1 MTQRQLS
8 LTVRPRVALHRLRVG
23 FALVLA
29 LGAASASALE
39 LGTARLVSSPGSA
52 LEIEVALLEVAAGE
66 LDTLKPQL
74 PANSRSPSLASAS
87 IEISQSSSGAP
98 VLRIRNATP
107 VASDDV
113 RFVVVADWG
122 RGRRFREY
130 LVSLNA
136 PATPAA
142 PAAASTA
149 SPASSTSPSSMSATS
164 MPATSTP
171 PTSASAAS
179 SAPASQ
185 QAVRLVRRN
194 DTLMSISREWS
205 ATTGVTLPQAMVGIF
220 RANPTAFGPG
230 GMSEMIVG
238 SILTLPDAAALNTIS
253 PAAASSEVSRTLG
266 IWRTGGA
273 ASARLS
279 APAPGTQTLTTA
291 PAKPSPAPTTST
303 RAPAATA
310 PVTTLKTAPAAA
322 PATATA
328 PPAKTTPPA
337 ETPAAPTSAPAPA
350 PSTAPATAPP
360 PSAEP
365 PVATPLAVEPAA
377 PAEPETPE
385 AKAARLEA
393 DLQAAAAEVEALKA
407 RLAAAEAPSGS
418 DAVGQGGWMAEA
430 RRWAAEAW
438 WSIPALL
445 LISLVLL
452 ISFLVRGRRRVEAAE
467 PAPRQEMTFD
477 LPPIKAA
484 QDADPLMDAP
494 LRAAP
499 ERIAPVAMPSI
510 SAATAAPPIDED
522 LEGDPPPVDE
532 AGSKINLARA
542 FIEMG
547 QHDAAIL
554 ELQAALR
561 LGDETQRA
569 EAIRLLDS
577 LPKS

>member
-1 MTQRQLS
+1 
-8 LTVRPRVALHRLRVG
+8 LTERSQALRHRLRLGV
-23 FALVLA
+23 ALA
-29 LGAASASALE
+29 LAFGGVGASALE

-87 IEISQSSSGAP
+87 IELGQSASGAP

-107 VASDDV
+107 VTTDEV

-130 LVSLNA
+130 LVSLSA

-142 PAAASTA
+142 PAAATSA
-149 SPASSTSPSSMSATS
+149 SPASSASSN
-164 MPATSTP
+164 ST
-171 PTSASAAS
+171 SAAS
-179 SAPASQ
+179 SAPTSQ
-185 QAVRLVRRN
+185 QAARLVRRN
-194 DTLMSISREWS
+194 ETLMSISREWS
-205 ATTGVTLPQAMVGIF
+205 ATTGVTLPQAMLGIF
-220 RANPTAFGPG
+220 RANPSAFGPG

-238 SILTLPDAAALNTIS
+238 SVLTLPDAAALNAVS

-273 ASARLS
+273 AAARLS
-279 APAPGTQTLTTA
+279 PPAPGTQTLTTA
-291 PAKPSPAPTTST
+291 PTKTTTPAK
-303 RAPAATA
+303 
-310 PVTTLKTAPAAA
+310 PAAA
-322 PATATA
+322 TTAA
-328 PPAKTTPPA
+328 PT
-337 ETPAAPTSAPAPA
+337 AAPTSTPTPAPAPA
-350 PSTAPATAPP
+350 TTSAPETSSAPA
-360 PSAEP
+360 AEA
-365 PVATPLAVEPAA
+365 PVATPLAVEPPAA

-407 RLAAAEAPSGS
+407 RLAAAEAPSGP
-418 DAVGQGGWMAEA
+418 DAVRQVGWMAEA

-452 ISFLVRGRRRVEAAE
+452 IAFLVRGRRRAEAAE

-499 ERIAPVAMPSI
+499 ERIAPVAVPSI
-510 SAATAAPPIDED
+510 SVASASSPIDED

>member
-1 MTQRQLS
+1 MSAARFAGGDIVTQCQHS
-8 LTVRPRVALHRLRVG
+8 LTERSQALRHRLRLG
-23 FALVLA
+23 FALALA
-29 LGAASASALE
+29 FGGVGASALE

-87 IEISQSSSGAP
+87 IELGQSASGAP

-107 VASDDV
+107 VTTDEV

-130 LVSLNA
+130 LVSLST
-136 PATPAA
+136 PAALAA
-142 PAAASTA
+142 PAAATSA
-149 SPASSTSPSSMSATS
+149 SPASSASSN
-164 MPATSTP
+164 ST
-171 PTSASAAS
+171 SAAS
-179 SAPASQ
+179 SAPTSQ
-185 QAVRLVRRN
+185 QAARLVRRN
-194 DTLMSISREWS
+194 ETLMSISREWS
-205 ATTGVTLPQAMVGIF
+205 ATTGVTLPQAMLGIF
-220 RANPTAFGPG
+220 RANPSAFGPG

-238 SILTLPDAAALNTIS
+238 SVLTLPDAAALNAVS

-273 ASARLS
+273 AAARLS
-279 APAPGTQTLTTA
+279 PPAPGTQTLTTA
-291 PAKPSPAPTTST
+291 PTKTTTPAKPT
-303 RAPAATA
+303 
-310 PVTTLKTAPAAA
+310 AA
-322 PATATA
+322 PITATA
-328 PPAKTTPPA
+328 PPAETLPPA
-337 ETPAAPTSAPAPA
+337 ETRAATTPTPTSTPTPTPAPAPA
-350 PSTAPATAPP
+350 TTSAPETA
-360 PSAEP
+360 SALAAEA

-407 RLAAAEAPSGS
+407 RLAAAEAPSGP
-418 DAVGQGGWMAEA
+418 DAVGQVGSMAEA

-452 ISFLVRGRRRVEAAE
+452 IAFLVRGRRRAEAAE

-484 QDADPLMDAP
+484 QDADPLMDTP

-499 ERIAPVAMPSI
+499 ERIAPVAVPSI
-510 SAATAAPPIDED
+510 SVASASSPIDED

>member
-1 MTQRQLS
+1 MRSQ
-8 LTVRPRVALHRLRVG
+8 ALLCRLRLG
-23 FALVLA
+23 FALALA
-29 LGAASASALE
+29 LGGVGASALE
-39 LGTARLVSSPGSA
+39 LGTARVVSSTGSA

-66 LDTLKPQL
+66 LDALQPQL

-87 IEISQSSSGAP
+87 IELVQSVSGAP

-107 VASDDV
+107 VTTDEV

-130 LVSLNA
+130 LVSLSA

-142 PAAASTA
+142 PAVA
-149 SPASSTSPSSMSATS
+149 
-164 MPATSTP
+164 
-171 PTSASAAS
+171 TSASTTASTTSSTLPSSTPAAS
-179 SAPASQ
+179 SAPTSQ

-205 ATTGVTLPQAMVGIF
+205 ATTGVTLPQAMLGIF
-220 RANPTAFGPG
+220 RANPSAFGPG

-238 SILTLPDAAALNTIS
+238 SVLTLPDAAALNAIS
-253 PAAASSEVSRTLG
+253 PTAASSEVSRTLG

-273 ASARLS
+273 AAARLS

-291 PAKPSPAPTTST
+291 PTKTTTPAKPTAAPVPTPTLTPTPAPATTST
-303 RAPAATA
+303 PATSSPPAAEA
-310 PVTTLKTAPAAA
+310 
-322 PATATA
+322 
-328 PPAKTTPPA
+328 
-337 ETPAAPTSAPAPA
+337 
-350 PSTAPATAPP
+350 
-360 PSAEP
+360 
-365 PVATPLAVEPAA
+365 PVATPLAVEPAAPAA

-407 RLAAAEAPSGS
+407 RLAAAEAPSGP
-418 DAVGQGGWMAEA
+418 DAVGQVGWMAEA

-452 ISFLVRGRRRVEAAE
+452 IAFLVRGRRRAEAAE

-484 QDADPLMDAP
+484 QDADPLMDTP
-494 LRAAP
+494 LRAAS
-499 ERIAPVAMPSI
+499 ERTAPVVVPSI
-510 SAATAAPPIDED
+510 SVAPTASPIDED

>member
-1 MTQRQLS
+1 M
-8 LTVRPRVALHRLRVG
+8 VPHPPR
-23 FALVLA
+23 LA
-29 LGAASASALE
+29 LALALAFGAAGASALE
-39 LGTARLVSSPGSA
+39 LGNARLLSSPGAA
-52 LEIEVALLEVAAGE
+52 LEIEVALLEVADGE
-66 LDTLKPQL
+66 LETLKPQL

-87 IEISQSSSGAP
+87 IELGQSSSGVP

-107 VASDDV
+107 VATDDV

-142 PAAASTA
+142 PAAATTA
-149 SPASSTSPSSMSATS
+149 SPASSTS
-164 MPATSTP
+164 TP
-171 PTSASAAS
+171 PTSTSAAPS
-179 SAPASQ
+179 PPTSQ

-194 DTLMSISREWS
+194 ETLMSISREWS

-238 SILTLPDAAALNTIS
+238 SILTLPDAAALNAIS
-253 PAAASSEVSRTLG
+253 PTAASSEVSRTLG

-291 PAKPSPAPTTST
+291 PAKPA
-303 RAPAATA
+303 AATSA
-310 PVTTLKTAPAAA
+310 KTAP
-322 PATATA
+322 PT
-328 PPAKTTPPA
+328 
-337 ETPAAPTSAPAPA
+337 ETRAAPTPVPTPVPTLAPTATPAP
-350 PSTAPATAPP
+350 APATAPT

-365 PVATPLAVEPAA
+365 PVATPLALEPVV

-407 RLAAAEAPSGS
+407 RLAAAEAPSGP
-418 DAVGQGGWMAEA
+418 DTVGQGGWMAET
-430 RRWAAEAW
+430 RRWAAEVW

-452 ISFLVRGRRRVEAAE
+452 IAFLVRGRRRAEAAE

-477 LPPIKAA
+477 PPPIKAA
-484 QDADPLMDAP
+484 QDADALLDAP

-499 ERIAPVAMPSI
+499 ERIAPVAVPSI
-510 SAATAAPPIDED
+510 SATTAAPPIEED

>member
-1 MTQRQLS
+1 MQPWAALRS
-8 LTVRPRVALHRLRVG
+8 LRLG
-23 FALVLA
+23 FSLVLA

-87 IEISQSSSGAP
+87 IELGQSSSGAP

-107 VASDDV
+107 VTTDDV

-130 LVSLNA
+130 LVSLSA

-142 PAAASTA
+142 PTAATTA
-149 SPASSTSPSSMSATS
+149 SPASSTSPSSM
-164 MPATSTP
+164 PATSTP
-171 PTSASAAS
+171 PTSAPAAS

-194 DTLMSISREWS
+194 ETLMSISRGWS

-238 SILTLPDAAALNTIS
+238 SILTLPEATALNAIS
-253 PAAASSEVSRTLG
+253 PAAASNEVSRTLG

-273 ASARLS
+273 ASSRLS

-303 RAPAATA
+303 RAPAATP

-337 ETPAAPTSAPAPA
+337 ETPAAPTPAPAPA
-350 PSTAPATAPP
+350 PSSAPATSQA

-365 PVATPLAVEPAA
+365 PVATPLALESAA

-452 ISFLVRGRRRVEAAE
+452 IAFLVRGRRRVEAAE
-467 PAPRQEMTFD
+467 PAPREEMTFD

-499 ERIAPVAMPSI
+499 ERIAPVAVPSI
-510 SAATAAPPIDED
+510 SAAPAAPPIDED

>member
-1 MTQRQLS
+1 MSAARFAGGDIVTQCQHS
-8 LTVRPRVALHRLRVG
+8 LTERSQALRHRLRLGV
-23 FALVLA
+23 ALA
-29 LGAASASALE
+29 LAFGGVGASALE

-87 IEISQSSSGAP
+87 IELGQSASGAP

-107 VASDDV
+107 VTTDEV

-130 LVSLNA
+130 LVSLSA

-142 PAAASTA
+142 PAAATSA
-149 SPASSTSPSSMSATS
+149 SPASSASSN
-164 MPATSTP
+164 ST
-171 PTSASAAS
+171 SAAS
-179 SAPASQ
+179 SAPTSQ
-185 QAVRLVRRN
+185 QAARLVRRN
-194 DTLMSISREWS
+194 ETLMSISREWS
-205 ATTGVTLPQAMVGIF
+205 ATTGVTLPQAMLGIF
-220 RANPTAFGPG
+220 RANPSAFGPG

-238 SILTLPDAAALNTIS
+238 SILTLPDAAALNAVS

-273 ASARLS
+273 AAARLS
-279 APAPGTQTLTTA
+279 PPAPGTQTLTTA
-291 PAKPSPAPTTST
+291 PTKTTTPAKPT
-303 RAPAATA
+303 AAT
-310 PVTTLKTAPAAA
+310 T
-322 PATATA
+322 
-328 PPAKTTPPA
+328 
-337 ETPAAPTSAPAPA
+337 AAPTAAPTPIPTPAPAPA
-350 PSTAPATAPP
+350 TTSAPETA
-360 PSAEP
+360 SASAAEA
-365 PVATPLAVEPAA
+365 PVATPLAVEPPAPAA

-407 RLAAAEAPSGS
+407 RLAAAEAPSGP
-418 DAVGQGGWMAEA
+418 DAVGQVGWMAEA

-438 WSIPALL
+438 WLIPALL

-452 ISFLVRGRRRVEAAE
+452 IAFLVRGRRRAEAAE

-499 ERIAPVAMPSI
+499 ERIAPVAVPSI
-510 SAATAAPPIDED
+510 SVASASSPIDED

>member
-1 MTQRQLS
+1 MSAARFAGGDIVTQCQHS
-8 LTVRPRVALHRLRVG
+8 LTERSQALRHRLRLGV
-23 FALVLA
+23 ALA
-29 LGAASASALE
+29 LAFGGVGASALE

-87 IEISQSSSGAP
+87 IELGQSASGAP

-107 VASDDV
+107 VTTDEV

-130 LVSLNA
+130 LVSLSA

-142 PAAASTA
+142 PAAATSA
-149 SPASSTSPSSMSATS
+149 SPASSASSN
-164 MPATSTP
+164 ST
-171 PTSASAAS
+171 SAAS
-179 SAPASQ
+179 SAPTSQ
-185 QAVRLVRRN
+185 QAARLVRRN
-194 DTLMSISREWS
+194 ETLMSISREWS
-205 ATTGVTLPQAMVGIF
+205 ATTGVTLPQAMLGIF
-220 RANPTAFGPG
+220 RANPSAFGPG

-238 SILTLPDAAALNTIS
+238 SVLTLPDAAALNAVS

-273 ASARLS
+273 AAARLS
-279 APAPGTQTLTTA
+279 PPAPGTQTLTTA
-291 PAKPSPAPTTST
+291 PTKTTTPAK
-303 RAPAATA
+303 
-310 PVTTLKTAPAAA
+310 PAAA
-322 PATATA
+322 TTAA
-328 PPAKTTPPA
+328 PT
-337 ETPAAPTSAPAPA
+337 AAPTSTPTPAPAPA
-350 PSTAPATAPP
+350 TTSAPETSSAPA
-360 PSAEP
+360 AEA
-365 PVATPLAVEPAA
+365 PVATPLAVEPPAA

-407 RLAAAEAPSGS
+407 RLAAAEAPSGP
-418 DAVGQGGWMAEA
+418 DAVRQVGWMAEA

-452 ISFLVRGRRRVEAAE
+452 IAFLVRGRRRAEAAE

-499 ERIAPVAMPSI
+499 ERIAPVAVPSI
-510 SAATAAPPIDED
+510 SVASASSPIDED

>member
-1 MTQRQLS
+1 M
-8 LTVRPRVALHRLRVG
+8 ALHLRRLG

-87 IEISQSSSGAP
+87 IELGQSSSGAP

-142 PAAASTA
+142 PA
-149 SPASSTSPSSMSATS
+149 SSTSPSSTPATS

-171 PTSASAAS
+171 PTSAPVAS

-194 DTLMSISREWS
+194 ETLMSISREWS

-253 PAAASSEVSRTLG
+253 PAAASNEVSRTLG

-291 PAKPSPAPTTST
+291 PAKPVAATPAKTAPPTETRAAPTPVPTPVPTLAPTATPAPSPAPATSQ
-303 RAPAATA
+303 A
-310 PVTTLKTAPAAA
+310 
-322 PATATA
+322 
-328 PPAKTTPPA
+328 
-337 ETPAAPTSAPAPA
+337 
-350 PSTAPATAPP
+350 

-452 ISFLVRGRRRVEAAE
+452 IAFLVRGRRRVEAAE
-467 PAPRQEMTFD
+467 PAPRQEMTFE
-477 LPPIKAA
+477 LPPIKAS

>member
-1 MTQRQLS
+1 M
-8 LTVRPRVALHRLRVG
+8 VPHPLR
-23 FALVLA
+23 LA
-29 LGAASASALE
+29 LALALAFGVAGATALE
-39 LGTARLVSSPGSA
+39 LGTARLVSSPGA
-52 LEIEVALLEVAAGE
+52 TLEIEVALLEVADGE
-66 LDTLKPQL
+66 LETLKPQL
-74 PANSRSPSLASAS
+74 PANSRSPSLASAV
-87 IEISQSSSGAP
+87 IELGQSSSGAP

-107 VASDDV
+107 VTTEDV

-122 RGRRFREY
+122 RGRRFRDY
-130 LVSLNA
+130 MVSLTA

-142 PAAASTA
+142 PAAATSA
-149 SPASSTSPSSMSATS
+149 SPASSTSTPSTLTSAAPS
-164 MPATSTP
+164 P
-171 PTSASAAS
+171 PTS
-179 SAPASQ
+179 Q
-185 QAVRLVRRN
+185 RAVRLVHRN
-194 DTLMSISREWS
+194 ETLMSISREWS
-205 ATTGVTLPQAMVGIF
+205 ATTGVTLSQAMVGIF
-220 RANPTAFGPG
+220 RANPTAFGRG

-238 SILTLPDAAALNTIS
+238 SILTLPDAAALNATS
-253 PAAASSEVSRTLG
+253 PTAASSEVSRTLG

-273 ASARLS
+273 ASARFS
-279 APAPGTQTLTTA
+279 APAPSTQTLTTA
-291 PAKPSPAPTTST
+291 PAKTAPPTENRAAPTPVPTPAPT
-303 RAPAATA
+303 AT
-310 PVTTLKTAPAAA
+310 P
-322 PATATA
+322 
-328 PPAKTTPPA
+328 
-337 ETPAAPTSAPAPA
+337 EPAPA
-350 PSTAPATAPP
+350 S
-360 PSAEP
+360 SVEP
-365 PVATPLAVEPAA
+365 PVATSLALEPVV

-393 DLQAAAAEVEALKA
+393 DLQAAAAELEALKA
-407 RLAAAEAPSGS
+407 RLAAAEAPSVP

-452 ISFLVRGRRRVEAAE
+452 IAFLVRGRRRAEAAE
-467 PAPRQEMTFD
+467 PVPHQEMTFD

-484 QDADPLMDAP
+484 QDPDALMDAP

-499 ERIAPVAMPSI
+499 ERIVPVAVPSI
-510 SAATAAPPIDED
+510 SATTAAPPIEED

-547 QHDAAIL
+547 QPDAAIL

>member
-1 MTQRQLS
+1 M
-8 LTVRPRVALHRLRVG
+8 
-23 FALVLA
+23 
-29 LGAASASALE
+29 
-39 LGTARLVSSPGSA
+39 
-52 LEIEVALLEVAAGE
+52 
-66 LDTLKPQL
+66 
-74 PANSRSPSLASAS
+74 
-87 IEISQSSSGAP
+87 
-98 VLRIRNATP
+98 RI
-107 VASDDV
+107 
-113 RFVVVADWG
+113 
-122 RGRRFREY
+122 
-130 LVSLNA
+130 
-136 PATPAA
+136 
-142 PAAASTA
+142 
-149 SPASSTSPSSMSATS
+149 
-164 MPATSTP
+164 
-171 PTSASAAS
+171 
-179 SAPASQ
+179 
-185 QAVRLVRRN
+185 VRRN
-194 DTLMSISREWS
+194 ETLMSISREWS
-205 ATTGVTLPQAMVGIF
+205 ATTGVTLPQAMVGIY

-238 SILTLPDAAALNTIS
+238 SVLTLPDTAALNATS
-253 PAAASSEVSRTLG
+253 PAEASNEISRTLG

-291 PAKPSPAPTTST
+291 PAAASKP
-303 RAPAATA
+303 
-310 PVTTLKTAPAAA
+310 APAAA
-322 PATATA
+322 SKPA
-328 PPAKTTPPA
+328 
-337 ETPAAPTSAPAPA
+337 PAASASEPAPVAAASAPAPTDE
-350 PSTAPATAPP
+350 SPA
-360 PSAEP
+360 
-365 PVATPLAVEPAA
+365 ATPLEPATVS

-393 DLQAAAAEVEALKA
+393 DLQAAAAEVDALKA
-407 RLAAAEAPSGS
+407 RLAAAEASSGPVS
-418 DAVGQGGWMAEA
+418 VNQGGCWMVEA

-452 ISFLVRGRRRVEAAE
+452 IAFLVRGRRRVEAEEA
-467 PAPRQEMTFD
+467 APRQEMTYD
-477 LPPIKAA
+477 LPPLKAA
-484 QDADPLMDAP
+484 EDADPLMDAP

-499 ERIAPVAMPSI
+499 ERIAPVVVPSI
-510 SAATAAPPIDED
+510 SATRPASPTLDED